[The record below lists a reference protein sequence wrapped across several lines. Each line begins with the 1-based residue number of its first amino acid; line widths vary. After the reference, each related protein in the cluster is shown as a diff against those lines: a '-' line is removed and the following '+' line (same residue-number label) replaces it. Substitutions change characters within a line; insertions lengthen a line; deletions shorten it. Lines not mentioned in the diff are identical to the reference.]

1 MTPYAYC
8 ANNPVKYVDPD
19 GRKIVISGD
28 DVDNA
33 VNQLNSV
40 TSKEFII
47 IKNQDGSLKYEG
59 KAITQRDK
67 FIKKVIDNQVI
78 TVNIETGK
86 NNKFVWPDGTKLSTE
101 AGGGYGGNSVKDGLV
116 NTYQK
121 VVPSMLDKRD
131 NDVEGRSS
139 GLYMLHE
146 VAESYFGGKIAKRT
160 GKSSPRE
167 GLGGSTYNKAHRRAN
182 RIAGGEYYYRKEEET
197 IRYPDGSPMI
207 NPLTGE
213 PVRKVIFEGYL
224 RY

>member
-1 MTPYAYC
+1 MFEKYFWMTPYAYC

-146 VAESYFGGKIAKRT
+146 AAESYFGGKIAKRT
-160 GKSSPRE
+160 
-167 GLGGSTYNKAHRRAN
+167 
-182 RIAGGEYYYRKEEET
+182 
-197 IRYPDGSPMI
+197 
-207 NPLTGE
+207 
-213 PVRKVIFEGYL
+213 V
-224 RY
+224 